1 MLQKIFASKALDSR
15 IKSANTQKS
24 EMWLGYFAGPC
35 FVYMVYYEV
44 AGTYLTQFYTDVLGL
59 SGLFL
64 TLMPLISKVF
74 DAFTNIVMG
83 RIIDRTRTKQ
93 GKARPWIAISGLMM
107 AITGILLYAIP
118 KASYAVQIVWIV
130 VSYNLFF
137 ALAFTIYNMSHA
149 LMVPLSTRNT
159 KQRDGLAML
168 TSAGM
173 NMIPGLLVTIILP
186 LLIRALGV
194 GDGAQSAWVKMMSII
209 SILAIPG
216 TLIEYY
222 FTKERVTE
230 DNMRSTVADH
240 VVDMKAQFKACFS
253 NKYWKL
259 IMGFTLIYNIFNIL
273 QTNIMP
279 YYANWVLADNV
290 AAGTNLQVLINAIG
304 QAPLGLGIF
313 LLWPLVRRFGKRKVM
328 MIGFLIGALGSLG
341 VMLNSRPDRFTVV
354 LGMLFIKSIGA
365 IPTYA
370 MAAQL
375 AEALDHIEWANQ
387 FRADGFSASINAI
400 IVTVTAGLGQSII
413 LGGISALGYI
423 YPEGGVEQVIHQP
436 ESIRIFFIVC
446 FVGVPM
452 LGYLLGA
459 LLQKFFDVE
468 EKMPQIQA
476 DIIARHRAAVEA
488 AGGVYI
494 SPEEKAAQEQVEQE
508 KIAEQKRIEE
518 LQSRCQ
524 KKGLNFAEEEAK
536 YQAKLAEKRQKQKR
550 KPIKARRNKL
560 KFQRQ
565 DSDPAVLPL
574 AHPESKFCFG
584 YKTIG
589 GASRGEETSV

>member
-1 MLQKIFASKALDSR
+1 MLNRIFSNKALDSR
-15 IKSANTQKS
+15 ITSANTQKS

-35 FVYMVYYEV
+35 FVYMVYYAV

-64 TLMPLISKVF
+64 TLMPLFSKIF

-83 RIIDRTRTKQ
+83 RIIDRTRTRQ
-93 GKARPWIAISGLMM
+93 GKARPWVAISGVLM
-107 AITGILLYAIP
+107 AVTGILLYTIP
-118 KASYAVQIVWIV
+118 QASYAVQIVWIV

-194 GDGAQSAWVKMMSII
+194 GDGAQSAWIKMMSII

-230 DNMRSTVADH
+230 ENMNSVAAVD
-240 VVDMKAQFKACFS
+240 VVIDMKAQLKACFS
-253 NKYWKL
+253 NKYWK
-259 IMGFTLIYNIFNIL
+259 IVMVFGLIYNILNIL

-304 QAPLGLGIF
+304 QAPLGFGIF
-313 LLWPLVRRFGKRKVM
+313 LLWPLVRKFGKRRVM
-328 MIGFLIGALGSLG
+328 MVGFVIAALGCLG
-341 VMLNSRPDRFTVV
+341 ILVNSRPDRFNVV
-354 LGMLFIKSIGA
+354 LIMLLIRSLGA

-423 YPEGGVEQVIHQP
+423 YPEGGVEQVIQQP
-436 ESIRIFFIVC
+436 DSIKTFFIVC
-446 FVGVPM
+446 FVGVPL

-468 EKMPQIQA
+468 ERMPEIQA

-488 AGGVYI
+488 AGGVYV
-494 SPEEKAAQEQVEQE
+494 SPEEKAALELAEQE
-508 KIAEQKRIEE
+508 KISEQKRIEE
-518 LQSRCQ
+518 LKAKCQ
-524 KKGLNFAEEEAK
+524 KKGLNFTEEEAK
-536 YQAKLAEKRQKQKR
+536 YQAKLAAQKA
-550 KPIKARRNKL
+550 KAEARANKG
-560 KFQRQ
+560 K
-565 DSDPAVLPL
+565 
-574 AHPESKFCFG
+574 K
-584 YKTIG
+584 K
-589 GASRGEETSV
+589 

>member
-1 MLQKIFASKALDSR
+1 MATLQNSKLFASPKMDSR
-15 IKSANTQKS
+15 ITSANTQKS

-35 FVYMVYYEV
+35 FVYMVYYAV

-64 TLMPLISKVF
+64 TLMPLLSRIF
-74 DAFTNIVMG
+74 DVVTNLIMG
-83 RIIDRTRTKQ
+83 RIIDRTRTRQ
-93 GKARPWIAISGLMM
+93 GKARPWVAISGVLM
-107 AITGILLYAIP
+107 AATGILLYTIP
-118 KASYAVQIVWIV
+118 RASYAAQIVWIV

-186 LLIRALGV
+186 MLIRALGV
-194 GDGAQSAWVKMMSII
+194 GSAVQGKWIMMMSII

-230 DNMRSTVADH
+230 DAMAAETEE
-240 VVDMKAQFKACFS
+240 DMNKVSFRDQISACFS
-253 NKYWKL
+253 DKYWRI
-259 IMGFTLIYNIFNIL
+259 IMTFWLIYNIFNVL

-279 YYANWVLADNV
+279 YYANWVLADSV

-304 QAPLGLGIF
+304 QAPLGFGIF
-313 LLWPLVRRFGKRKVM
+313 LLWPLVRKFGKRKVM
-328 MIGFLIGALGSLG
+328 MIGFLIGALGCLG
-341 VMLNSRPDRFTVV
+341 IMLNSRPESFSLV
-354 LGMLFIKSIGA
+354 LVFLLIRSLGA

-375 AEALDHIEWANQ
+375 AEALDHIEWKKG
-387 FRADGFSASINAI
+387 FRADGFSASVNAI
-400 IVTVTAGLGQSII
+400 IITVTAGLGQSII
-413 LGGISALGYI
+413 LGGVSAFGYI
-423 YPEGGVEQVIHQP
+423 YPEGGVEQVIQQ
-436 ESIRIFFIVC
+436 STAIKTFFIVC

-459 LLQKFFDVE
+459 LLQLFYDVE
-468 EKMPQIQA
+468 KHLPQMQA
-476 DIIARHRAAVEA
+476 DIVARHKAEA
-488 AGGVYI
+488 EARGEVYV
-494 SPEEKAAQEQVEQE
+494 SPEEKAALEQAENDR
-508 KIAEQKRIEE
+508 IAEENRIKE
-518 LQSRCQ
+518 LKAKCE
-524 KKGLNFAEEEAK
+524 KKGLSFEEEEAK
-536 YQAKLAEKRQKQKR
+536 YQAKLAEQKA
-550 KPIKARRNKL
+550 KAEAKAAKRNK
-560 KFQRQ
+560 K
-565 DSDPAVLPL
+565 
-574 AHPESKFCFG
+574 
-584 YKTIG
+584 
-589 GASRGEETSV
+589 